1 MLPSLSDVDAGS
13 ETTAAFIVRDPE
25 LEDPDKKILLSQ
37 RDSKSMPKATQQH
50 RQESSP
56 GLPNSQSVSPT
67 CRGGSEPC
75 GSHGEQGA
83 EAKAQHSSA
92 GGELRS

>member
-1 MLPSLSDVDAGS
+1 MDAGS
-13 ETTAAFIVRDPE
+13 ETTAAFTVRDPE
-25 LEDPDKKILLSQ
+25 LEDPDKKIKSQ
-37 RDSKSMPKATQQH
+37 RDNKSMPKATKQQ

-56 GLPNSQSVSPT
+56 GLPSSQSVSPT